1 MKYRFACHTT
11 FYETIAKYIL
21 EKFIAKS
28 VSMQL
33 PVLMV
38 LVTICSTLL
47 ITEASS
53 STNDGLLRMLVKILQ
68 EDVDWQNINKVSD
81 GYFYK

>member
-1 MKYRFACHTT
+1 
-11 FYETIAKYIL
+11 
-21 EKFIAKS
+21 
-28 VSMQL
+28 MQL
-33 PVLMV
+33 PGLMV

-68 EDVDWQNINKVSD
+68 EDVDGQNINKVSD
-81 GYFYK
+81 RHFYK

>member
-1 MKYRFACHTT
+1 MKYRFACYAT
-11 FYETIAKYIL
+11 FYETIAQYIL
-21 EKFIAKS
+21 EKIVAKS

-33 PVLMV
+33 PGLMV
-38 LVTICSTLL
+38 LVTISTLL

-68 EDVDWQNINKVSD
+68 EDVDGQNINKVSD